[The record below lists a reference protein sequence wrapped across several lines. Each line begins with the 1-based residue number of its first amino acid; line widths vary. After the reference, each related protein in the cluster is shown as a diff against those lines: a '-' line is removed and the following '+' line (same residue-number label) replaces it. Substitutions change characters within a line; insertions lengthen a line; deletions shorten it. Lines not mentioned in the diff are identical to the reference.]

1 LLDEY
6 VKLAIANS
14 PSLSALR
21 ARFASTREMVE
32 PAGALPD
39 PMVGIMY
46 QSMGPPWQP
55 MPPMS
60 MVQGEISQVIPGFGK
75 RQARRD
81 AVAAEANMRHADV
94 EATQLRVAAEVR
106 SIFAQIYASDQ
117 EQQAFE
123 SADELIQL
131 MVGAVAGQFAS
142 GRADQEAL
150 AKATF
155 ERSKIREQLIDL
167 KTNREIL
174 VAQLNRVMARTENV
188 SVPKLESLPDV
199 SFDFEQFAERGTIQS
214 SELRVQKAAI
224 TAANRRRE
232 SAETETRPNFVLGLA
247 GGVTTTGEPIINV
260 RFGMELPIWRSKKQD
275 PLIRAAKNDVEAAE
289 SEYRAMELKL
299 RSERAELSARFKRDS
314 AQIRLY
320 RESIIPNAALALHAA
335 RDAYS
340 TGRADFATVIE
351 DFRIWLEAQ
360 VGLSRRQADQLMTWA
375 ELRAISE
382 HAH

>member
-1 LLDEY
+1 
-6 VKLAIANS
+6 
-14 PSLSALR
+14 
-21 ARFASTREMVE
+21 
-32 PAGALPD
+32 
-39 PMVGIMY
+39 
-46 QSMGPPWQP
+46 
-55 MPPMS
+55 
-60 MVQGEISQVIPGFGK
+60 
-75 RQARRD
+75 
-81 AVAAEANMRHADV
+81 MRHADV

-117 EQQAFE
+117 EQQALE

-142 GRADQEAL
+142 GRTDQEAL
-150 AKATF
+150 AKAEF
-155 ERSKIREQLIDL
+155 ERSKLREQMIDI

-174 VAQLNRVMARTENV
+174 VAQLNRVIARPESVT
-188 SVPKLESLPDV
+188 VPKLENLPEV
-199 SFDFEQFAERGTIQS
+199 AFDFTQFTDRGASQS

-247 GGVTTTGEPIINV
+247 GGVTTTGEPIITM

-299 RSERAELSARFKRDS
+299 QSERAELSARFKRDS

-320 RESIIPNAALALHAA
+320 RESVIPNAALALSAA

-351 DFRIWLEAQ
+351 DFRIWLDAQ
-360 VGLSRRQADQLMTWA
+360 VGLSRRQADQMMTWA

-382 HAH
+382 HTH